1 MKRVILIG
9 CGKTKLEGEHE
20 ARDLYTGSLF
30 RAARRY
36 AEGASTYWWIVS
48 AKHGA
53 LCPFER
59 ITSYEMR
66 LPGRRDLRE
75 RWGTAAASTVYGY
88 MSDRDLGWQ
97 EDYSMGFYVEVLAG
111 EDYADPVV
119 AHFTRLKVQCLQPL
133 RGMQVGERLA
143 WFKQRREGTRKEPN
157 K

>member
-1 MKRVILIG
+1 MMRVILIG
-9 CGKTKLEGEHE
+9 CGKTKLAGEHE

-36 AEGASTYWWIVS
+36 AEGASKYWWIVS

-53 LCPFER
+53 LCPFTR

-88 MSDRDLGWQ
+88 MADRELALQDDL
-97 EDYSMGFYVEVLAG
+97 SMGFHVELLAG
-111 EDYADPVV
+111 EEYCVPIVD
-119 AHFTRLKVQCLQPL
+119 HFNRLKVQCARPL

-143 WFKQRREGTRKEPN
+143 WFKQQREGTSKEQN